1 MPKKLKKE
9 LEAEANHLLENWTS
23 LTNELTTSSVE
34 VVERALE
41 LEVKGK
47 KRPSFIDRLTGRI
60 NSVNSKKQKL
70 EAVKTALE
78 NCND

>member
-1 MPKKLKKE
+1 MAKRLKKE
-9 LEAEANHLLENWTS
+9 LEEEANRLLENWTS
-23 LTNELTTSSVE
+23 LTNELTTSNVDI
-34 VVERALE
+34 VERALE
-41 LEVKGK
+41 IEVKGK

-60 NSVNSKKQKL
+60 NSVKGKKQKL